1 MKSKTL
7 KVIFTII
14 AISIFIGMII
24 YLIPVMKN
32 ISTQEG
38 QIAFK
43 EKVQDMGLIGFLLL
57 FLLDV
62 AQIFLVILPGEPL
75 EILAGMCYGVLGGS
89 LFIFV
94 TVFVTTTL
102 IVYLVRRYGKKI
114 LYNTFSKEKI
124 NKIEQS
130 KFFKNEKKV
139 ILIISILFLI
149 PGTPKD
155 ILVYIGGLLPVS
167 PIKFILIS
175 TFMRF
180 PSVISSTIAGAG
192 ITSGNFNLSI
202 ISYVVTFAISFIIVI
217 IVNALDKEKITK
229 EAIDTIK

>member
-1 MKSKTL
+1 MKSKAL
-7 KVIFTII
+7 KIILTII
-14 AISIFIGMII
+14 AISIFIGVII

-57 FLLDV
+57 FFLDV
-62 AQIFLVILPGEPL
+62 AQIFLVVLPGEPL
-75 EILAGMCYGVLGGS
+75 EILAGMCYGVFGGS
-89 LFIFV
+89 LFIFA

-102 IVYLVRRYGKKI
+102 IVYLVRRYGKNF

-124 NKIEQS
+124 DKIEQS
-130 KFFKNEKKV
+130 NFFKNEKKV
-139 ILIISILFLI
+139 IFVITILFLI

-155 ILVYIGGLLPVS
+155 ILVYIGGLLPVN
-167 PIKFILIS
+167 PVKFILIS

-192 ITSGNFNLSI
+192 ITSGNLNLSI

-217 IVNALDKEKITK
+217 IVGVLDKEKITK
-229 EAIDTIK
+229 DAIDTIK